1 MINVIEKLH
10 FTVGDVLVLHHE
22 ANTDLNAAELAV
34 NAVLGGL
41 PFVVPYIF
49 IDKGQEISKLS
60 REDLERVLKAMP

>member
-1 MINVIEKLH
+1 
-10 FTVGDVLVLHHE
+10 
-22 ANTDLNAAELAV
+22 V